1 MSDSWLDFLNYQC
14 MGAHW
19 KPLMETFSMSTTSD
33 IFMRIRK
40 MLSVGGPKVF
50 TECYLD
56 KHFVNERTW

>member
-1 MSDSWLDFLNYQC
+1 
-14 MGAHW
+14 MGAHL
-19 KPLMETFSMSTTSD
+19 KPLMETFSTSTTSD